1 MIFLQKNLITNKL
14 IIYEVNSMEQNNSK
28 TRESAFVK
36 IKNMPEEERP
46 IEKLMQK
53 GAETLSDAE
62 LLAILIHSG
71 TREKSALGLSNDI
84 LSKYKSF
91 RGVAGLDIEEL
102 TKIKGIKIAR
112 AVRIGAAFEIARRIV
127 NEVMKDE

>member
-1 MIFLQKNLITNKL
+1 
-14 IIYEVNSMEQNNSK
+14 MEQNNSE
-28 TRESAFVK
+28 TRENTFVK
-36 IKNMPEEERP
+36 IKSLPEEERP

-53 GAETLSDAE
+53 GADTLSDAE

-71 TREKSALGLSNDI
+71 TKEKSALGLANEI

-91 RGVAGLDIEEL
+91 RGLAGLDIEEL

-112 AVRIGAAFEIARRIV
+112 AVRIAAAFEISRRIV

>member
-1 MIFLQKNLITNKL
+1 
-14 IIYEVNSMEQNNSK
+14 MEQNNYE
-28 TRESAFVK
+28 TRESVFVK
-36 IKNMPEEERP
+36 IKDMPEEERP

-53 GAETLSDAE
+53 GADILSDAE

-71 TREKSALGLSNDI
+71 TKEKSALGLSNEI

-91 RGVAGLDIEEL
+91 RGLAGLDIEEL

-112 AVRIGAAFEIARRIV
+112 AVRIAAAFEISRRIV